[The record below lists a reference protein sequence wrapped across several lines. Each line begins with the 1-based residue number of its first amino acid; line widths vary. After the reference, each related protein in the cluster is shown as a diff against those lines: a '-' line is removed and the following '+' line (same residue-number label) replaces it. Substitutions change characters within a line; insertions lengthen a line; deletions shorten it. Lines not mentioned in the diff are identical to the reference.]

1 MASDKDIKRYAEYM
15 KAKTDQERHRLNR
28 AKKRLEQFKELH
40 KVNSLGIEDLEKLGT
55 PGKRQRLDEIFIEGL
70 KISKKE
76 YKTMIIKDYESIK
89 TLEQCI
95 LIGLLKEHYL
105 SEKDIYYFDYYIVN
119 EREKERKPGKIEEFR
134 AKFPEFIEAFREVM
148 EEKEVKQCFT
158 CGGIEPINEYQKNGK
173 TPRGTQKHRQECREC
188 REERKERE
196 REAREKVE
204 KEAKEHQEARERAA
218 EKERQRKKEPKK
230 VCKVCGKKKPISE
243 YQKNGKTPGGTQKY
257 RQECLKCRN
266 KHLENEKAL
275 NIKAEEMNRG
285 TKILE
290 EHTEKL
296 KEIIGYKVQKKGKK

>member
-1 MASDKDIKRYAEYM
+1 MAKDKDIKAYISHINN
-15 KAKTDQERHRLNR
+15 KTDQDKRRLADIR
-28 AKKRLEQFKELH
+28 QRIRQYKEIH
-40 KVNSLGIEDLEKLGT
+40 KTQSLSIEELEKIGK
-55 PGKRQRLDEIFIEGL
+55 PGQRERLDQVFIKGL
-70 KISKKE
+70 KIGKKE
-76 YKTMIIKDYESIK
+76 YKSEIIKTYESIK
-89 TLEQCI
+89 TLEKSI
-95 LIGLLKEHYL
+95 LIELLKGHYL
-105 SEKDIYYFDYYIVN
+105 SERDIYYFDYYK
-119 EREKERKPGKIEEFR
+119 EKEEIK
-134 AKFPEFIEAFREVM
+134 AKYPEFIEELKAVF

-173 TPRGTQKHRQECREC
+173 TPRGTQKYRQECREC

-196 REAREKVE
+196 REAREKAE
-204 KEAKEHQEARERAA
+204 SEAKEHQEAREREA
-218 EKERQRKKEPKK
+218 EKERQRKREPKK

-296 KEIIGYKVQKKGKK
+296 KEIIGYKAQKKGKK